1 MDGFYKQ
8 APDPIV
14 WSAMPTSA
22 IRSWIREIRG
32 RSGGEGRAGPA
43 ARAIPVARAKALAAR
58 AALPAIIALV
68 LVVLAALLAALA
80 VTGRIAAPAADIPAR
95 GSFAPPDQPAQYPSD
110 RLYHLQHLRLE
121 LAFDL
126 RRRTVAGTA
135 TNTVVPLLPG
145 LDHLVFHAAG
155 LQVSRV
161 RLGVDKAEELEFATD
176 PEAQTLSVRL
186 PRAYGPQDRLE
197 VAIDYSAQPRA
208 GLYVV
213 APDRAYPERPWQM
226 FSDGEPQLN
235 RYWFPSWDEP
245 DDRATSELLATVER
259 PFEAIGNGRLVE
271 VTDRPDGR
279 RTFHWLMEQ
288 PHSTYLVSVVIGEF
302 SRLRDSW
309 QGVPIDSYVPRAL
322 ADRAPRAFGRTAD
335 AMDFFS
341 RVMGRPYPYAKYSQT
356 AVYGFMWEGMENI
369 SATTE
374 TVDTLRDARAALDGT
389 SDDLVAHE
397 LAHQW
402 FGDLVTCRSWAHA
415 WLNEGM
421 ATYFEALYQQHL
433 ARQAGAAGDDELAWK
448 LDQSRVTYLREDR
461 ERYRRPLVTS
471 RYVSPIRMFDAHSY
485 DKGAWVLH
493 MLHELVGEEGWWRG
507 VRIYLA
513 RHAFG
518 TVTSRD
524 LETALEDAAGVDL
537 GALFDQFVY
546 RAGYPEIKL
555 RWDYQAATGLVR
567 LEVRQTQQLDGATG
581 LFSFPVEVA
590 LLDGR
595 GTPSLRRVSMAA
607 LPLQDLYL
615 PCPVRP
621 RTVVFDPGGGLLKSL
636 DFDKPAAEWLEQ
648 LRAPLPLPAQLD
660 AARALADLGGDEA
673 VAALGETL
681 LHHHFFGARLVAA
694 AALARIATEPA
705 LQALRQGSGDADAR
719 VRAAVLT
726 GFGAFPEHR
735 ELIAPLVRALEGD
748 ASYHARA
755 AAAASLGQFQD
766 RRQEVTPP
774 LLRALG
780 QSSFLEEVP
789 RAAIKALAEVGAPE
803 ALPQALRLARYG
815 SPQPGRADAMLALA
829 IYAGH
834 GGHGGH
840 DGRGGDDAR
849 RRTVLQALEDY
860 LDDPDFAVRLKVP
873 EALAELGDAGAIPA
887 LRRSLRAEI
896 QDEQRRPRED
906 ALRELQQTAA
916 KPPSS
921 QTLDE
926 RLRQLER
933 TNEVLEEQLREL
945 QEERA
950 APRPAV
956 AGQVRSAA
964 PTSGTAPAA
973 ASQAGRPD
981 EAPERIQLAPG
992 RSSAAVEVAFPGGER
1007 SGGRANP
1014 SGAPGRARPSPEPA
1028 VATAVAERRFV
1039 LAAWAGQTLRID
1051 LRVPLEN
1058 PGLMLS
1064 LLCPGDGHTG
1074 LGRHGDLQGSVAL
1087 PESGDYTILIR
1098 KTGSG
1103 PMPPAML
1110 QVELAG
1116 SPNRI
1121 AARPYTGTYFR
1132 QDGSRASIDV
1142 REVLGPPPGAT
1153 GGAAVPAAPR
1163 AAASGSDRAAGQA
1176 APGTTSGAAA
1186 TSGAG
1191 GDAGPRLAFSIAASQ
1206 GALVSPGSPSPGT
1219 AHGIVKLRDGV
1230 GVYERAGCRLTLR
1243 FGRPGTGELQ
1253 VDETGDCGFGDAVTA
1268 RGDYRRTSLCAAPE
1282 DAP

>member
-1 MDGFYKQ
+1 
-8 APDPIV
+8 
-14 WSAMPTSA
+14 MPTSG
-22 IRSWIREIRG
+22 IRSWIRD
-32 RSGGEGRAGPA
+32 RSGSKGRAGPA
-43 ARAIPVARAKALAAR
+43 AWAIPAAPAKARALR
-58 AALPAIIALV
+58 AALPAIVALI
-68 LVVLAALLAALA
+68 LVVLLAAALA
-80 VTGRIAAPAADIPAR
+80 VSGRIAAPAADVPAR

-121 LAFDL
+121 LTFDL

-161 RLGVDKAEELEFATD
+161 RLGAGQAEELEFSTD

-186 PRAYGPQDRLE
+186 PRAYGPQDSLD

-208 GLYVV
+208 GLYVA

-245 DDRATSELLATVER
+245 DDRATSELLATVDR

-271 VTDRPDGR
+271 VTNRPDGR

-302 SRLRDSW
+302 SRLHDSW

-341 RVMGRPYPYAKYSQT
+341 RVTGRPYPYAKYSQA

-402 FGDLVTCRSWAHA
+402 FGDLVTLRSWAHA

-433 ARQAGAAGDDELAWK
+433 ARQGGGAGDDELAWK
-448 LDQSRVTYLREDR
+448 LDQSRVNYLREDR

-471 RYVSPIRMFDAHSY
+471 RYVNPIRMFDAHTY

-507 VRIYLA
+507 VRTYLA

-524 LETALEDAAGVDL
+524 LETAFEDAAGVDL
-537 GALFDQFVY
+537 GPLFDQFVY

-555 RWDYQAATGLVR
+555 RWDFQAATGLVR
-567 LEVRQTQQLDGATG
+567 LEVRQTQPLDGATG

-590 LLDGR
+590 LLDGK
-595 GTPSLRRVSMAA
+595 GTPSLRRVAMAA

-615 PCPVRP
+615 PCPIRP
-621 RTVVFDPGGGLLKSL
+621 RTVVFDPGGALLKSL
-636 DFDKPAAEWLEQ
+636 DFDKPAAEWVEQ
-648 LRAPLPLPAQLD
+648 LRAPLPLPAHLD
-660 AARALADLGGDEA
+660 ALRALAELGGDEA

-681 LHHHFFGARLVAA
+681 LHHRFFGARLVAA
-694 AALARIATEPA
+694 AALSRIATEPA
-705 LQALRQGSGDADAR
+705 LQALRQGAGDADAR

-726 GFGAFPEHR
+726 GFGAFPEQR

-748 ASYHARA
+748 ASYQARA

-789 RAAIKALAEVGAPE
+789 RAAIRALAELGAPE
-803 ALPQALRLARYG
+803 TLPQALRLARYG

-834 GGHGGH
+834 GGH
-840 DGRGGDDAR
+840 DSDTVR
-849 RRTVLQALEDY
+849 RRTVRQALEDY
-860 LDDPDFAVRLKVP
+860 LDDPDFEVRLKVP
-873 EALAELGDAGAIPA
+873 EALAELGDPGAIPA

-906 ALRELQQTAA
+906 ALRELQQQTAA

-921 QTLDE
+921 QALDD

-933 TNEVLEEQLREL
+933 TNEVLEEKLHEL

-950 APRPAV
+950 AGPA
-956 AGQVRSAA
+956 AGSTLASGSAPPASSA
-964 PTSGTAPAA
+964 PASGSAPPAGSALASGSAPAA
-973 ASQAGRPD
+973 AAQTDRPD
-981 EAPERIQLAPG
+981 QAPARIQIPPG
-992 RSSAAVEVAFPGGER
+992 RSSAAVEVAFPGDSR
-1007 SGGRANP
+1007 PGGRANSP
-1014 SGAPGRARPSPEPA
+1014 GAPGQARPSPEPVQPPA
-1028 VATAVAERRFV
+1028 IAERRFV
-1039 LAAWAGQTLRID
+1039 LAARAGQTLRID
-1051 LRVPLEN
+1051 LRAPVGN
-1058 PGLMLS
+1058 SGLLLS

-1074 LGRHGDLQGSVAL
+1074 IGRHGTLQGSVAL

-1098 KTGSG
+1098 QTHAAA
-1103 PMPPAML
+1103 MPPAML

-1142 REVLGPPPGAT
+1142 REMLGPPA
-1153 GGAAVPAAPR
+1153 GGA
-1163 AAASGSDRAAGQA
+1163 
-1176 APGTTSGAAA
+1176 
-1186 TSGAG
+1186 
-1191 GDAGPRLAFSIAASQ
+1191 AFSIAASE
-1206 GALVSPGSPSPGT
+1206 GALVSPGSPGPGT
-1219 AHGIVKLRDGV
+1219 AHGTVTVRDGV
-1230 GVYERAGCRLTLR
+1230 GVYEKAGCRLTFR
-1243 FGRPGTGELQ
+1243 FGRPGTGEIH
-1253 VDETGDCGFGDAVTA
+1253 VDQTGDCGFGDAVA
-1268 RGDYRRTSLCAAPE
+1268 AHGDYRRTSLCAAPA

>member
-1 MDGFYKQ
+1 
-8 APDPIV
+8 
-14 WSAMPTSA
+14 MPTSG
-22 IRSWIREIRG
+22 IGSWIRD
-32 RSGGEGRAGPA
+32 RSVP
-43 ARAIPVARAKALAAR
+43 ALA
-58 AALPAIIALV
+58 AIIALG
-68 LVVLAALLAALA
+68 LVVLLAALA
-80 VTGRIAAPAADIPAR
+80 VTVRIAAPAADVPTR

-110 RLYHLQHLRLE
+110 RFYHLQHLRLE
-121 LAFDL
+121 LTFDL

-145 LDHLVFHAAG
+145 LDHLFFHAAG

-161 RLGVDKAEELEFATD
+161 RLGAEKTADKAEELEFSTD

-279 RTFHWLMEQ
+279 RTFHWRMEQ

-302 SRLRDSW
+302 SRLHASW
-309 QGVPIDSYVPRAL
+309 QEVPIDSYVPRAL

-341 RVMGRPYPYAKYSQT
+341 RVTGRPYPYAKYSQT

-421 ATYFEALYQQHL
+421 ATYFEALYRQHL
-433 ARQAGAAGDDELAWK
+433 ARQGGAAGDDELAWK
-448 LDQSRVTYLREDR
+448 LDQSRVNYLREDR

-471 RYVSPIRMFDAHSY
+471 RYVSPIRMFDAHTY

-493 MLHELVGEEGWWRG
+493 MLHQLVGEEGWWRG
-507 VRIYLA
+507 VRTYLA

-524 LETALEDAAGVDL
+524 LEAAFEDAAGVDL
-537 GALFDQFVY
+537 GGLFDQFVY

-567 LEVRQTQQLDGATG
+567 LEVRQAQPLDGATG

-590 LLDGR
+590 LLDAR
-595 GTPSLRRVSMAA
+595 GTPSLRRVAMAA
-607 LPLQDLYL
+607 LPQQDLYL

-621 RTVVFDPGGGLLKSL
+621 GTVVFDPGGGLLKSL
-636 DFDKPAAEWLEQ
+636 DFDKPAAEWVEQ

-660 AARALADLGGDEA
+660 ALRALAELGGDEA

-681 LHHHFFGARLVAA
+681 LHHRFFGARLVAA

-705 LQALRQGSGDADAR
+705 LQALRQGAGDADAR

-726 GFGAFPEHR
+726 GCGAFPEHR

-748 ASYHARA
+748 ASYRARA

-789 RAAIKALAEVGAPE
+789 RAAIKALAELGAPE

-834 GGHGGH
+834 GGHGG
-840 DGRGGDDAR
+840 DDAR
-849 RRTVLQALEDY
+849 RRTVRRALEDY
-860 LDDPDFAVRLKVP
+860 LDDPDFEVRLKVP
-873 EALAELGDAGAIPA
+873 EALAELGDPGAIPA

-906 ALRELQQTAA
+906 ALRELQQQTAA
-916 KPPSS
+916 KQPSS
-921 QTLDE
+921 QALDE

-945 QEERA
+945 REERA
-950 APRPAV
+950 AGPAAGSTV
-956 AGQVRSAA
+956 AS
-964 PTSGTAPAA
+964 SSAPAA
-973 ASQAGRPD
+973 ASALASGSAPPAASRTDRPD
-981 EAPERIQLAPG
+981 QAAVRIQIPPG
-992 RSSAAVEVAFPGGER
+992 RSSAVVEVAFPGGAR

-1014 SGAPGRARPSPEPA
+1014 PGAPGQARPSPEPA
-1028 VATAVAERRFV
+1028 VAPAVAERRFV
-1039 LAAWAGQTLRID
+1039 LAARAGQTLRLD
-1051 LRVPLEN
+1051 LRAPVEN

-1074 LGRHGDLQGSVAL
+1074 IGRHGNLQGSVAL
-1087 PESGDYTILIR
+1087 PESGDYTISIR
-1098 KTGSG
+1098 KTGPT
-1103 PMPPAML
+1103 PMPTAML
-1110 QVELAG
+1110 QIELAG

-1132 QDGSRASIDV
+1132 QDGARASIDV
-1142 REVLGPPPGAT
+1142 REVLGGTAPGGTSGTAAPALPGAT
-1153 GGAAVPAAPR
+1153 GGAASAV
-1163 AAASGSDRAAGQA
+1163 
-1176 APGTTSGAAA
+1176 
-1186 TSGAG
+1186 GAG
-1191 GDAGPRLAFSIAASQ
+1191 GDAESRVAFSIAASP
-1206 GALVSPGSPSPGT
+1206 GALVSPGSLGPGT
-1219 AHGIVKLRDGV
+1219 AHGTVTLRDGG
-1230 GVYERAGCRLTLR
+1230 GVYEKSGCRLTFR
-1243 FGRPGTGELQ
+1243 FGRPGTGELH
-1253 VDETGDCGFGDAVTA
+1253 VDETGDCGFGDAVAA
-1268 RGDYRRTSLCAAPE
+1268 RGDYRRTSLCAAPA

>member
-1 MDGFYKQ
+1 
-8 APDPIV
+8 
-14 WSAMPTSA
+14 MPTSG
-22 IRSWIREIRG
+22 IRSWIRG
-32 RSGGEGRAGPA
+32 RRTGG
-43 ARAIPVARAKALAAR
+43 ALG
-58 AALPAIIALV
+58 
-68 LVVLAALLAALA
+68 LVVLAALA
-80 VTGRIAAPAADIPAR
+80 VTGRIATPAGDIPTR
-95 GSFAPPDQPAQYPSD
+95 GSFAPADQPAQYPSD
-110 RLYHLQHLRLE
+110 RLYHLRHLRLE

-126 RRRTVAGTA
+126 RRRAVAGTA

-161 RLGVDKAEELEFATD
+161 RLAARPEPEEAEKEQVPPAPAGPPAAVQELQFSTD
-176 PEAQTLSVRL
+176 PAAQTLSVRL
-186 PRAYGPQDRLE
+186 PRAYGPRDRLE

-213 APDRAYPERPWQM
+213 APDRAYPERPWQL

-279 RTFHWLMEQ
+279 RTFHWRMEQ

-302 SRLRDSW
+302 SHLRDSW
-309 QGVPIDSYVPRAL
+309 HGVPIDSCVPRAL

-335 AMDFFS
+335 VMDFFS
-341 RVMGRPYPYAKYSQT
+341 RVTGRPYPWAKYSQT
-356 AVYGFMWEGMENI
+356 TVYGFMWEGMENI

-402 FGDLVTCRSWAHA
+402 FGDLVTCRTWAHA

-433 ARQAGAAGDDELAWK
+433 ARQRGAAGDDELAWK
-448 LDQSRVTYLREDR
+448 LDQSRANYLREDR

-471 RYVSPIRMFDAHSY
+471 RYVSPIRMFDAHTY

-493 MLHELVGEEGWWRG
+493 MLHEMAGEEGWWRG
-507 VRIYLA
+507 VRTYLG
-513 RHAFG
+513 RHALG

-524 LETALEDAAGVDL
+524 LESAFEDAAGVDL
-537 GALFDQFVY
+537 GPLFDQFVY

-555 RWDYQAATGLVR
+555 RWDYQAAAGLVR

-595 GTPSLRRVSMAA
+595 GAPSPRRVSMAA

-636 DFDKPAAEWLEQ
+636 DFDKPAAEWAEQ
-648 LRAPLPLPAQLD
+648 LRAPLPLPAHLD
-660 AARALADLGGDEA
+660 ALRALAELGGDEA
-673 VAALGETL
+673 VAALGDAL
-681 LHHHFFGARLVAA
+681 LHHRFFGARMVAA
-694 AALARIATEPA
+694 AALARIAGEPA
-705 LQALRQGSGDADAR
+705 LRALRQGAGDADAR

-735 ELIAPLVRALEGD
+735 ELIPPLVRALESD
-748 ASYHARA
+748 ASYRARA
-755 AAAASLGQFQD
+755 AAAGSLGQFQD
-766 RRQEVTPP
+766 RRPEVTPP

-780 QSSFLEEVP
+780 QGSFLEEVP
-789 RAAIKALAEVGAPE
+789 RAAIKALAELGAPE
-803 ALPQALRLARYG
+803 TLPQALRLARYG

-829 IYAGH
+829 IYAGRGGT
-834 GGHGGH
+834 GGH
-840 DGRGGDDAR
+840 GGDDAR
-849 RRTVLQALEDY
+849 RRTVRRALESY
-860 LDDPDFAVRLKVP
+860 LDDPDFEVRLKVP
-873 EALAELGDAGAIPA
+873 EALAELGDPGAIPA

-906 ALRELQQTAA
+906 ALRELQQTTA
-916 KPPSS
+916 KPASS

-950 APRPAV
+950 APRPA
-956 AGQVRSAA
+956 APAEPAA
-964 PTSGTAPAA
+964 P
-973 ASQAGRPD
+973 
-981 EAPERIQLAPG
+981 
-992 RSSAAVEVAFPGGER
+992 
-1007 SGGRANP
+1007 
-1014 SGAPGRARPSPEPA
+1014 
-1028 VATAVAERRFV
+1028 
-1039 LAAWAGQTLRID
+1039 
-1051 LRVPLEN
+1051 
-1058 PGLMLS
+1058 
-1064 LLCPGDGHTG
+1064 
-1074 LGRHGDLQGSVAL
+1074 
-1087 PESGDYTILIR
+1087 
-1098 KTGSG
+1098 
-1103 PMPPAML
+1103 
-1110 QVELAG
+1110 
-1116 SPNRI
+1116 
-1121 AARPYTGTYFR
+1121 
-1132 QDGSRASIDV
+1132 
-1142 REVLGPPPGAT
+1142 PPPG
-1153 GGAAVPAAPR
+1153 P
-1163 AAASGSDRAAGQA
+1163 
-1176 APGTTSGAAA
+1176 
-1186 TSGAG
+1186 
-1191 GDAGPRLAFSIAASQ
+1191 
-1206 GALVSPGSPSPGT
+1206 
-1219 AHGIVKLRDGV
+1219 
-1230 GVYERAGCRLTLR
+1230 
-1243 FGRPGTGELQ
+1243 
-1253 VDETGDCGFGDAVTA
+1253 
-1268 RGDYRRTSLCAAPE
+1268 
-1282 DAP
+1282 

>member
-1 MDGFYKQ
+1 
-8 APDPIV
+8 
-14 WSAMPTSA
+14 MPTNGIRCWIGDRGSA
-22 IRSWIREIRG
+22 
-32 RSGGEGRAGPA
+32 SGGAT
-43 ARAIPVARAKALAAR
+43 
-58 AALPAIIALV
+58 ALPALPEINALI
-68 LVVLAALLAALA
+68 LVVLLSAALA
-80 VTGRIAAPAADIPAR
+80 ISGCSAAPAADIPTR
-95 GSFAPPDQPAQYPSD
+95 GSFAPPDQPAQYPTD

-155 LQVSRV
+155 LRVSRV
-161 RLGVDKAEELEFATD
+161 RLAADKTADKTAGKAAELEFSIDA
-176 PEAQTLSVRL
+176 EAQTLLVRL
-186 PRAYGPQDRLE
+186 PRAYGPRDSLE

-208 GLYVV
+208 GLYVS

-259 PFEAIGNGRLVE
+259 PFEAIGNGRLEE

-279 RTFHWLMEQ
+279 RTFHWRMEQ

-302 SRLRDSW
+302 SRLHDSW

-322 ADRAPRAFGRTAD
+322 ADRAPRAFGHTAD
-335 AMDFFS
+335 AMDFLS
-341 RVMGRPYPYAKYSQT
+341 RATGRPYPYAKYSQA

-389 SDDLVAHE
+389 SDDLVVHE

-433 ARQAGAAGDDELAWK
+433 ARQGGGAGDDELAWK
-448 LDQSRVTYLREDR
+448 LDQSRVNYLREDR

-471 RYVSPIRMFDAHSY
+471 RYVSPIRMFDAHTY

-493 MLHELVGEEGWWRG
+493 MLHELAGEEGWWRG
-507 VRIYLA
+507 VRTYLA
-513 RHAFG
+513 RHALG

-524 LETALEDAAGVDL
+524 LETAFEDAAGVDL

-555 RWDYQAATGLVR
+555 RWEFQAATGLVR
-567 LEVRQTQQLDGATG
+567 LEVRQTQPLDGATG

-595 GTPSLRRVSMAA
+595 GTPSLRRVTMEA

-621 RTVVFDPGGGLLKSL
+621 RTVVFDPGGALLKSL
-636 DFDKPAAEWLEQ
+636 DFDKPAAEWIDQ

-660 AARALADLGGDEA
+660 ALRALAELGGDEA

-681 LHHHFFGARLVAA
+681 LHHRFFGARLVAA
-694 AALARIATEPA
+694 AALARIGTDPA
-705 LQALRQGSGDADAR
+705 LAALRQGAGDADAR

-726 GFGAFPEHR
+726 GFGAFPEQR

-748 ASYHARA
+748 ASYQARA

-789 RAAIKALAEVGAPE
+789 RAAIRALAELGAPE
-803 ALPQALRLARYG
+803 TLPQALRLARYG

-829 IYAGH
+829 IYGGHAGH
-834 GGHGGH
+834 
-840 DGRGGDDAR
+840 DGDDAR
-849 RRTVLQALEDY
+849 RRTVRRALEDY
-860 LDDPDFAVRLKVP
+860 LDDPDFEVRLKVP
-873 EALAELGDAGAIPA
+873 EALAELGDPAAVPA
-887 LRRSLRAEI
+887 LRRSLRSEV

-906 ALRELQQTAA
+906 ALRELQQQTAA
-916 KPPSS
+916 AHPPSS
-921 QTLDE
+921 QALDE

-945 QEERA
+945 QEERT
-950 APRPAV
+950 
-956 AGQVRSAA
+956 AG
-964 PTSGTAPAA
+964 PAA
-973 ASQAGRPD
+973 ASAPALGSTKAAGSALAAGSERAASSAPASGSALAAASQTDRPD
-981 EAPERIQLAPG
+981 EAPVRIQIPPG
-992 RSSAAVEVAFPGGER
+992 RASATVEVVFPGDSR
-1007 SGGRANP
+1007 SGGRATSP
-1014 SGAPGRARPSPEPA
+1014 GAPGQARPAAEPA
-1028 VATAVAERRFV
+1028 PAVAERRYV
-1039 LAAWAGQTLRID
+1039 LAARAGQTMRID
-1051 LRVPLEN
+1051 LRAPVEH
-1058 PGLMLS
+1058 PGLALS

-1074 LGRHGDLQGSVAL
+1074 IGRQGALQGSVAL

-1098 KTGSG
+1098 QPGAA
-1103 PMPPAML
+1103 PLPAATL

-1116 SPNRI
+1116 SPDRI

-1142 REVLGPPPGAT
+1142 RELLGPPTGAA
-1153 GGAAVPAAPR
+1153 GGAAVPPSPGAAGDT
-1163 AAASGSDRAAGQA
+1163 AAAA
-1176 APGTTSGAAA
+1176 
-1186 TSGAG
+1186 
-1191 GDAGPRLAFSIAASQ
+1191 AGPRVAFSLAAIQ
-1206 GALVSPGSPSPGT
+1206 GGPVSPGSPSMGT
-1219 AHGIVKLRDGV
+1219 AHGIVTLRDGV
-1230 GVYERAGCRLTLR
+1230 GIYEKAGCRLTLR
-1243 FGRPGTGELQ
+1243 FGRPGTGELHLDQ
-1253 VDETGDCGFGDAVTA
+1253 AGDCGLGDAAPVV
-1268 RGDYRRTSLCAAPE
+1268 GDYRRTSLCAAPQ

>member
-1 MDGFYKQ
+1 
-8 APDPIV
+8 
-14 WSAMPTSA
+14 MPTSG
-22 IRSWIREIRG
+22 IRSWIRG
-32 RSGGEGRAGPA
+32 RSGGVGRAGTAAWAVPA
-43 ARAIPVARAKALAAR
+43 ARAKARALGVALR
-58 AALPAIIALV
+58 ALPGLPAISALILLGL
-68 LVVLAALLAALA
+68 LVAALA
-80 VTGRIAAPAADIPAR
+80 ISGRIAAPAADIPAR
-95 GSFAPPDQPAQYPSD
+95 GSFAPPDQPPQYPSD

-126 RRRTVAGTA
+126 RRRSVAGTA

-155 LQVSRV
+155 LRVSRV
-161 RLGVDKAEELEFATD
+161 RLGADKTADQAEELEFSTD
-176 PEAQTLSVRL
+176 PEAQTLRVRL
-186 PRAYGPQDRLE
+186 PRAYGPRDSLE

-208 GLYVV
+208 GLYVA

-271 VTDRPDGR
+271 VIDRPDGR
-279 RTFHWLMEQ
+279 RTFHWRMEQ

-302 SRLRDSW
+302 SRLHDSW

-322 ADRAPRAFGRTAD
+322 ADRAPRAYGRTAD
-335 AMDFFS
+335 AMDFLS
-341 RVMGRPYPYAKYSQT
+341 RATGRPYPYAKYSQA

-389 SDDLVAHE
+389 SDDLVVHE

-433 ARQAGAAGDDELAWK
+433 ARQGGAAGDDELAWK
-448 LDQSRVTYLREDR
+448 LDESRVNYLREDR

-471 RYVSPIRMFDAHSY
+471 RYVSAIRMFDAHTY

-507 VRIYLA
+507 VRTYLA

-524 LETALEDAAGVDL
+524 LESAFEDAAGVDL

-555 RWDYQAATGLVR
+555 RWDFQAATGLVR
-567 LEVRQTQQLDGATG
+567 LEVRQTQPLDGATG

-595 GTPSLRRVSMAA
+595 GTPSLRRVAMAA

-621 RTVVFDPGGGLLKSL
+621 RTVVFDPGGALLKSL
-636 DFDKPAAEWLEQ
+636 DFDKPAAEWVEQ

-660 AARALADLGGDEA
+660 ALRALAEVGGDEA
-673 VAALGETL
+673 VPALGETL
-681 LHHHFFGARLVAA
+681 LHHRFFGARLVAA
-694 AALARIATEPA
+694 AALARIDTAPA
-705 LQALRQGSGDADAR
+705 LEALRHGAGDADAR

-726 GFGAFPEHR
+726 GFGAFPEQR

-748 ASYHARA
+748 ASYQARA
-755 AAAASLGQFQD
+755 AAAAALGQFQD

-780 QSSFLEEVP
+780 QSSFLEAVP
-789 RAAIKALAEVGAPE
+789 RAAIKALAELGAPE

-834 GGHGGH
+834 GGHGG
-840 DGRGGDDAR
+840 DDAR
-849 RRTVLQALEDY
+849 RGTVRRVLEDY
-860 LDDPDFAVRLKVP
+860 LGDPDFEVRLKVP
-873 EALAELGDAGAIPA
+873 DALAELGDPAAIPA
-887 LRRSLRAEI
+887 LQRSLRAEV

-906 ALRELQQTAA
+906 AVRELQRQTAA
-916 KPPSS
+916 NPPSS
-921 QTLDE
+921 QAQDE
-926 RLRQLER
+926 RLRQLQR
-933 TNEVLEEQLREL
+933 TNDVLEEQLREL

-950 APRPAV
+950 ARPA
-956 AGQVRSAA
+956 AGSTPAAEAPSPAASALASGSAQAAGSASPTASALASGSAQAAGSAA
-964 PTSGTAPAA
+964 ATGSGLAA
-973 ASQAGRPD
+973 ASPTNGPDQAPGPVH
-981 EAPERIQLAPG
+981 IQIPPG
-992 RSSAAVEVAFPGGER
+992 RSSATVEVAFPGDSR
-1007 SGGRANP
+1007 SGGQASPARSAAPCRRRHRRRPPP
-1014 SGAPGRARPSPEPA
+1014 SAGSCWRHGPGR
-1028 VATAVAERRFV
+1028 
-1039 LAAWAGQTLRID
+1039 
-1051 LRVPLEN
+1051 
-1058 PGLMLS
+1058 
-1064 LLCPGDGHTG
+1064 H
-1074 LGRHGDLQGSVAL
+1074 
-1087 PESGDYTILIR
+1087 
-1098 KTGSG
+1098 
-1103 PMPPAML
+1103 
-1110 QVELAG
+1110 
-1116 SPNRI
+1116 
-1121 AARPYTGTYFR
+1121 
-1132 QDGSRASIDV
+1132 
-1142 REVLGPPPGAT
+1142 
-1153 GGAAVPAAPR
+1153 
-1163 AAASGSDRAAGQA
+1163 
-1176 APGTTSGAAA
+1176 
-1186 TSGAG
+1186 
-1191 GDAGPRLAFSIAASQ
+1191 
-1206 GALVSPGSPSPGT
+1206 
-1219 AHGIVKLRDGV
+1219 
-1230 GVYERAGCRLTLR
+1230 
-1243 FGRPGTGELQ
+1243 
-1253 VDETGDCGFGDAVTA
+1253 
-1268 RGDYRRTSLCAAPE
+1268 
-1282 DAP
+1282 

>member
-1 MDGFYKQ
+1 MQ
-8 APDPIV
+8 
-14 WSAMPTSA
+14 TSG
-22 IRSWIREIRG
+22 IRSWLRI
-32 RSGGEGRAGPA
+32 PA
-43 ARAIPVARAKALAAR
+43 PP
-58 AALPAIIALV
+58 ALPAIGALI
-68 LVVLAALLAALA
+68 LVVLLVAALA
-80 VTGRIAAPAADIPAR
+80 ISGRIAAPAADIPTR

-126 RRRTVAGTA
+126 RRRRVAGTA

-161 RLGVDKAEELEFATD
+161 RLAADKTADKAEELEFSTD
-176 PEAQTLSVRL
+176 PEAQTLHVRL

-208 GLYVV
+208 GLYVA

-302 SRLRDSW
+302 SRLHDNW

-335 AMDFFS
+335 AMDFLS
-341 RVMGRPYPYAKYSQT
+341 RATGRPYPYAKYSQA

-374 TVDTLRDARAALDGT
+374 TIDTLRDARAALDGT
-389 SDDLVAHE
+389 SDDLVVHE

-433 ARQAGAAGDDELAWK
+433 ARQGGAAGDDELAWK
-448 LDQSRVTYLREDR
+448 LDQSRVNYLREDR

-471 RYVSPIRMFDAHSY
+471 RYVSPIRMFDAHTY

-507 VRIYLA
+507 VRTYLA

-524 LETALEDAAGVDL
+524 LEIAFEDAAGVDL
-537 GALFDQFVY
+537 GSLFDQFVY

-555 RWDYQAATGLVR
+555 RWEFQAATGLVR
-567 LEVRQTQQLDGATG
+567 LEVRQTQALDGATG

-595 GTPSLRRVSMAA
+595 GTPALRRVAMAA

-621 RTVVFDPGGGLLKSL
+621 RTVVFDPGGALLKSL
-636 DFDKPAAEWLEQ
+636 EFDKPAAEWVEQ

-660 AARALADLGGDEA
+660 ALRALAELGGDEA

-681 LHHHFFGARLVAA
+681 LHHRFFGARLVAA

-705 LQALRQGSGDADAR
+705 LQALRQGAGDTDAR

-726 GFGAFPEHR
+726 GFGAFPEQR

-748 ASYHARA
+748 ASYQARA

-780 QSSFLEEVP
+780 QSSFLEAVP
-789 RAAIKALAEVGAPE
+789 RAAIKALAELGAPE

-834 GGHGGH
+834 GSHGGQGGH
-840 DGRGGDDAR
+840 DGHGGDDAR
-849 RRTVLQALEDY
+849 RSTVLRALEDY
-860 LDDPDFAVRLKVP
+860 LSDPDFEVRLKVP
-873 EALAELGDAGAIPA
+873 EALAELGDPGAIPA
-887 LRRSLRAEI
+887 LRRSPRAEV

-906 ALRELQQTAA
+906 ALRELQQQTAA
-916 KPPSS
+916 NPPSS
-921 QTLDE
+921 QASDE

-945 QEERA
+945 QEKRA
-950 APRPAV
+950 AGPAAGSTLASDSRPP
-956 AGQVRSAA
+956 AGSALPSGSALESGWAPPARSALA
-964 PTSGTAPAA
+964 SGSALASSSAPAA
-973 ASQAGRPD
+973 AAPADLPDQAPV
-981 EAPERIQLAPG
+981 RIQIPPG
-992 RSSAAVEVAFPGGER
+992 RSSAAVEVAFPGDSR
-1007 SGGRANP
+1007 SGGRASSP
-1014 SGAPGRARPSPEPA
+1014 GAPGQARRPLPA
-1028 VATAVAERRFV
+1028 AAPAPAIAERRFV
-1039 LAAWAGQTLRID
+1039 LAARAGQTMKID
-1051 LRVPLEN
+1051 LRAPVEN
-1058 PGLMLS
+1058 PGLGLS

-1074 LGRHGDLQGSVAL
+1074 IGRHGALQGSAAL

-1098 KTGSG
+1098 RTGAT

-1132 QDGSRASIDV
+1132 QDGARSSIDV
-1142 REVLGPPPGAT
+1142 REMLGGLAPGGT
-1153 GGAAVPAAPR
+1153 GGTAAPAAPG
-1163 AAASGSDRAAGQA
+1163 ASGGA
-1176 APGTTSGAAA
+1176 GAAA
-1186 TSGAG
+1186 GAG
-1191 GDAGPRLAFSIAASQ
+1191 GDAGPRVAFLIADSEA
-1206 GALVSPGSPSPGT
+1206 ALVSPGSRSPGA
-1219 AHGIVKLRDGV
+1219 AHGTVTLRDGV
-1230 GVYERAGCRLTLR
+1230 GVYEKAGCRLTLR
-1243 FGRPGTGELQ
+1243 FGRPGTGELH
-1253 VDETGDCGFGDAVTA
+1253 VDQTGDCGFLDAGAA

>member
-1 MDGFYKQ
+1 MRD
-8 APDPIV
+8 
-14 WSAMPTSA
+14 WS
-22 IRSWIREIRG
+22 G
-32 RSGGEGRAGPA
+32 GGEGRAGPA
-43 ARAIPVARAKALAAR
+43 AW
-58 AALPAIIALV
+58 ALPAIGALI
-68 LVVLAALLAALA
+68 LVVLLGAALA
-80 VTGRIAAPAADIPAR
+80 ISSRIAAPAADIPMR

-155 LQVSRV
+155 LRVSRV
-161 RLGVDKAEELEFATD
+161 RLGAGQAEELQFSTD

-186 PRAYGPQDRLE
+186 PRAYGPQDSLE

-208 GLYVV
+208 GLYVA

-279 RTFHWLMEQ
+279 RTFHWRMEQ

-302 SRLRDSW
+302 SRLHDSW

-335 AMDFFS
+335 AMDFLS
-341 RVMGRPYPYAKYSQT
+341 RATGLPYPYAKYSQ
-356 AVYGFMWEGMENI
+356 AVVYGFMWEGMENI

-389 SDDLVAHE
+389 SDDLVVHE

-433 ARQAGAAGDDELAWK
+433 ARQGGAAGDDELAWK
-448 LDQSRVTYLREDR
+448 LDQSRVNYLREDR

-471 RYVSPIRMFDAHSY
+471 RYVSPIRMFDAHTY

-507 VRIYLA
+507 VRTYLA
-513 RHAFG
+513 RHALG

-524 LETALEDAAGVDL
+524 LETAFEDAAGVDL
-537 GALFDQFVY
+537 GPLFDQFVY

-555 RWDYQAATGLVR
+555 RWDFQPATGLVR
-567 LEVRQTQQLDGATG
+567 LEVRQTQPLDGATG

-595 GTPSLRRVSMAA
+595 GTPSLRRVAMAA

-615 PCPVRP
+615 PCPARP
-621 RTVVFDPGGGLLKSL
+621 RTVVFDPGGALLKSL
-636 DFDKPAAEWLEQ
+636 DFDKPAAEWVEQ

-660 AARALADLGGDEA
+660 ALRALAELGGDEA

-681 LHHHFFGARLVAA
+681 LYHRFFGARLVAA
-694 AALARIATEPA
+694 AALARIDTEPA
-705 LQALRQGSGDADAR
+705 LQALRQGAGDADAR

-726 GFGAFPEHR
+726 GFGAFPEQR

-748 ASYHARA
+748 ASYQARA

-780 QSSFLEEVP
+780 QSSFLEAVP
-789 RAAIKALAEVGAPE
+789 RAAIKALAELGAPE

-829 IYAGH
+829 LYAGH
-834 GGHGGH
+834 GGHGDHGGH
-840 DGRGGDDAR
+840 GADDAR
-849 RRTVLQALEDY
+849 RSTVRRALEDY
-860 LDDPDFAVRLKVP
+860 LSDPDFEVRLKVP
-873 EALAELGDAGAIPA
+873 EALAELGDPAAIPA

-906 ALRELQQTAA
+906 ALRELQQQTAA
-916 KPPSS
+916 NPPSS
-921 QTLDE
+921 QALDE
-926 RLRQLER
+926 RLHQLQR

-950 APRPAV
+950 AGPAAGSTPAAGPRPP
-956 AGQVRSAA
+956 AGSAFLSGSAEASGLA
-964 PTSGTAPAA
+964 PASGSAQTSGSAQPSGSAPASSSGPAA
-973 ASQAGRPD
+973 ASSTDGPDQAP
-981 EAPERIQLAPG
+981 APVHLQIPPG
-992 RSSAAVEVAFPGGER
+992 RSSAAVEVAFPGDSR
-1007 SGGRANP
+1007 SGGQASSP
-1014 SGAPGRARPSPEPA
+1014 GAPGQVRRPLPA
-1028 VATAVAERRFV
+1028 AAIAERRFV
-1039 LAAWAGQTLRID
+1039 LAARSGQTMRID
-1051 LRVPLEN
+1051 LRAPAEN
-1058 PGLMLS
+1058 PGLVLS

-1074 LGRHGDLQGSVAL
+1074 IGRHGALQGSVAL
-1087 PESGDYTILIR
+1087 PESGDYTILVR
-1098 KTGSG
+1098 KTGSA
-1103 PMPPAML
+1103 PTPPATL

-1142 REVLGPPPGAT
+1142 REVLGGTPPAGTSGTAAP
-1153 GGAAVPAAPR
+1153 AVP
-1163 AAASGSDRAAGQA
+1163 
-1176 APGTTSGAAA
+1176 
-1186 TSGAG
+1186 GAG
-1191 GDAGPRLAFSIAASQ
+1191 GEAKPRLAFSIAAAE
-1206 GALVSPGSPSPGT
+1206 GAPVSPGSLGQGT
-1219 AHGIVKLRDGV
+1219 AHGTVTLRDGL
-1230 GVYERAGCRLTLR
+1230 GVYEQAGCRLTFH
-1243 FGRPGTGELQ
+1243 FGRPGTGEIHLDQ
-1253 VDETGDCGFGDAVTA
+1253 AGDCGFGNAAAA

>member
-1 MDGFYKQ
+1 M
-8 APDPIV
+8 
-14 WSAMPTSA
+14 
-22 IRSWIREIRG
+22 
-32 RSGGEGRAGPA
+32 
-43 ARAIPVARAKALAAR
+43 
-58 AALPAIIALV
+58 
-68 LVVLAALLAALA
+68 
-80 VTGRIAAPAADIPAR
+80 
-95 GSFAPPDQPAQYPSD
+95 
-110 RLYHLQHLRLE
+110 
-121 LAFDL
+121 
-126 RRRTVAGTA
+126 
-135 TNTVVPLLPG
+135 
-145 LDHLVFHAAG
+145 
-155 LQVSRV
+155 
-161 RLGVDKAEELEFATD
+161 RLGADKAEELPFSTD
-176 PEAQTLSVRL
+176 PATQTLSVRL

-197 VAIDYSAQPRA
+197 VAIDYSARPHA
-208 GLYVV
+208 GLYVI
-213 APDRAYPERPWQM
+213 APDRAYPDLPWQM

-302 SRLRDSW
+302 SRLHDSW
-309 QGVPIDSYVPRAL
+309 QGVPIDSYVPRDL

-341 RVMGRPYPYAKYSQT
+341 RVTGRAYPYAKYSQA

-374 TVDTLRDARAALDGT
+374 TVDTLRDSRAALDGT

-402 FGDLVTCRSWAHA
+402 FGDLVTCRTWAHA

-433 ARQAGAAGDDELAWK
+433 ARLSGGTGDDELAWK
-448 LDQSRVTYLREDR
+448 LDQSRVNYLREDR

-471 RYVSPIRMFDAHSY
+471 RYVSPIRMFDAHTY

-507 VRIYLA
+507 VRTYLA

-524 LETALEDAAGVDL
+524 LETAFEDAAGVDV
-537 GALFDQFVY
+537 GPLFDQFVY

-555 RWDYQAATGLVR
+555 RWDYQAAAGLVH
-567 LEVRQTQQLDGATG
+567 LEVRQTQPLDGATG

-595 GTPSLRRVSMAA
+595 GTPPPRRVSMAA

-621 RTVVFDPGGGLLKSL
+621 RTVVFDPGGGLLKIL
-636 DFDKPAAEWLEQ
+636 DFDKPATEWVEQ
-648 LRAPLPLPAQLD
+648 LQAPLPLPAQLD
-660 AARALADLGGDEA
+660 AVRALAELGGDEA

-681 LHHHFFGARLVAA
+681 LHHRFFGARLVAA

-705 LQALRQGSGDADAR
+705 LQALRQGAGDADAR

-726 GFGAFPEHR
+726 GFGAFPENG

-748 ASYHARA
+748 ASYRARA
-755 AAAASLGQFQD
+755 ASAASLGQFQD

-780 QSSFLEEVP
+780 QRSFLEEVP
-789 RAAIKALAEVGAPE
+789 RAAIKALAELGAPE
-803 ALPQALRLARYG
+803 ALAQALRLARYG

-834 GGHGGH
+834 GGHGDHGDH
-840 DGRGGDDAR
+840 GEDDAR
-849 RRTVLQALEDY
+849 RRTVLRALEDY
-860 LDDPDFAVRLKVP
+860 LDDPDFEVRLKVP
-873 EALAELGDAGAIPA
+873 EALAELGDAAAIPA
-887 LRRSLRAEI
+887 LQRSLRAEI

-906 ALRELQQTAA
+906 ALRELQQQQAAA
-916 KPPSS
+916 KPSS
-921 QTLDE
+921 NQPLEE

-950 APRPAV
+950 APRPSSPAE
-956 AGQVRSAA
+956 AA
-964 PTSGTAPAA
+964 PPASGPAPAGA
-973 ASQAGRPD
+973 PPD
-981 EAPERIQLAPG
+981 DPPDDPPERIQLAPG
-992 RSSAAVEVAFPGGER
+992 RSSAAVEVGFPR
-1007 SGGRANP
+1007 
-1014 SGAPGRARPSPEPA
+1014 GAA
-1028 VATAVAERRFV
+1028 AERRFV
-1039 LAAWAGQTLRID
+1039 LAARAGQTLSIE
-1051 LRVPLEN
+1051 LRVPGGN
-1058 PGLMLS
+1058 PGLTVS
-1064 LLCPGDGHTG
+1064 VLCPGDGHTG
-1074 LGRHGDLQGSVAL
+1074 IGRRGTLQGSVTL
-1087 PESGDYTILIR
+1087 PESGDLVILIR
-1098 KTGSG
+1098 KTGAA
-1103 PMPPAML
+1103 PVPPATL

-1132 QDGSRASIDV
+1132 QDGSHASIDV
-1142 REVLGPPPGAT
+1142 REMPGTPAGT
-1153 GGAAVPAAPR
+1153 AGGAAAAV
-1163 AAASGSDRAAGQA
+1163 
-1176 APGTTSGAAA
+1176 
-1186 TSGAG
+1186 GAG
-1191 GDAGPRLAFSIAASQ
+1191 GDAGLRLAFSIAAAP
-1206 GALVSPGSPSPGT
+1206 GGLASPGSPAPRT
-1219 AHGIVKLRDGV
+1219 AHGIVTLRDGA
-1230 GVYERAGCRLTLR
+1230 GVYEQAGCRLTLG
-1243 FGRPGTGELQ
+1243 FGRAGTGQLH
-1253 VDETGDCGFGDAVTA
+1253 VDETGDCGFGNAVSA
-1268 RGDYRRTSLCAAPE
+1268 RGDYRRTSLCAAPD

>member
-1 MDGFYKQ
+1 
-8 APDPIV
+8 
-14 WSAMPTSA
+14 MPTSG
-22 IRSWIREIRG
+22 IRSWIRD
-32 RSGGEGRAGPA
+32 RSGGKGRAGPA
-43 ARAIPVARAKALAAR
+43 AWAIPAAPAKARALR
-58 AALPAIIALV
+58 AALPALPALPALLAIIALI
-68 LVVLAALLAALA
+68 LVVLLKAALA
-80 VTGRIAAPAADIPAR
+80 VSGRLAAPAADVPTR

-121 LAFDL
+121 LTFDL

-161 RLGVDKAEELEFATD
+161 RLAADKTADQAEELEFSTD
-176 PEAQTLSVRL
+176 LEAQTLRVRL

-208 GLYVV
+208 GLYVA

-271 VTDRPDGR
+271 VTNRPDGR

-302 SRLRDSW
+302 SRLHDSW

-341 RVMGRPYPYAKYSQT
+341 RVTGRPYPYAKYSQT

-402 FGDLVTCRSWAHA
+402 FGDLVTLRSWAHA

-433 ARQAGAAGDDELAWK
+433 ARQGGATGDDELAWK
-448 LDQSRVTYLREDR
+448 LDQSRVNYLREDR

-471 RYVSPIRMFDAHSY
+471 RYVSPIRMFDAHTY

-507 VRIYLA
+507 VRTYLA

-524 LETALEDAAGVDL
+524 LETAFEDSAGVDL
-537 GALFDQFVY
+537 GPLFDQFVY

-555 RWDYQAATGLVR
+555 RWDFQAATGLVR
-567 LEVRQTQQLDGATG
+567 LEVRQTQPLDGATG

-590 LLDGR
+590 LLDGK
-595 GTPSLRRVSMAA
+595 GTPSLRRVAMAA

-621 RTVVFDPGGGLLKSL
+621 RTVIFDPRGALLKSL
-636 DFDKPAAEWLEQ
+636 DFDKPAAQWVEQ
-648 LRAPLPLPAQLD
+648 LRAPLPLPAHLD
-660 AARALADLGGDEA
+660 ALRALAELGGDEA

-681 LHHHFFGARLVAA
+681 LHHRFFGARLVAA

-705 LQALRQGSGDADAR
+705 LQALRQGAGDADAR
-719 VRAAVLT
+719 VRAAALT
-726 GFGAFPEHR
+726 GFGAFPEQR

-748 ASYHARA
+748 ASYQARA

-789 RAAIKALAEVGAPE
+789 RAAIRALAELGAPE
-803 ALPQALRLARYG
+803 TLPRALRLARYG

-840 DGRGGDDAR
+840 GGHDGHGGDSAR
-849 RRTVLQALEDY
+849 RRTVLKALEDY
-860 LDDPDFAVRLKVP
+860 LDDPDFEVRLKVP
-873 EALAELGDAGAIPA
+873 EALAELGDPGAIPA

-906 ALRELQQTAA
+906 ALRELQQQTAA
-916 KPPSS
+916 NPPSS
-921 QTLDE
+921 QALDE

-933 TNEVLEEQLREL
+933 TNEVLEEKLREL

-950 APRPAV
+950 AGPA
-956 AGQVRSAA
+956 AGSTLASGSAPPASSA
-964 PTSGTAPAA
+964 PASGSAPAA
-973 ASQAGRPD
+973 AAQTDRPD
-981 EAPERIQLAPG
+981 RAPARIQIPPG
-992 RSSAAVEVAFPGGER
+992 RSSAAVEVAFPGDSR
-1007 SGGRANP
+1007 SGGRASP
-1014 SGAPGRARPSPEPA
+1014 PGAPGQTRPSTEPA
-1028 VATAVAERRFV
+1028 SAPAVAERRFV
-1039 LAAWAGQTLRID
+1039 LAGRAGQTLRIE
-1051 LRVPLEN
+1051 LRAPVEN
-1058 PGLMLS
+1058 SGLALS

-1074 LGRHGDLQGSVAL
+1074 IGRHRNLQGSVAL
-1087 PESGDYTILIR
+1087 PESGDYTISIH
-1098 KTGSG
+1098 KTG
-1103 PMPPAML
+1103 PAPTPTATL

-1142 REVLGPPPGAT
+1142 REVLGPPAGAAGGTAGQVAPGAT
-1153 GGAAVPAAPR
+1153 GGAVAT
-1163 AAASGSDRAAGQA
+1163 AG
-1176 APGTTSGAAA
+1176 T
-1186 TSGAG
+1186 G
-1191 GDAGPRLAFSIAASQ
+1191 GDAGPRVAFSLAAAQ
-1206 GALVSPGSPSPGT
+1206 GGLVSPGSPSMGT
-1219 AHGIVKLRDGV
+1219 AHGIMTLRDGV
-1230 GVYERAGCRLTLR
+1230 GIYEKAGCRLTFR
-1243 FGRPGTGELQ
+1243 FGRPGTGELH
-1253 VDETGDCGFGDAVTA
+1253 VDETGDRGLGDAA
-1268 RGDYRRTSLCAAPE
+1268 PAAGDYRRTSLCAAPE

>member
-1 MDGFYKQ
+1 MPTIGT
-8 APDPIV
+8 
-14 WSAMPTSA
+14 WSAMKEMKQTKA
-22 IRSWIREIRG
+22 VR
-32 RSGGEGRAGPA
+32 
-43 ARAIPVARAKALAAR
+43 ALAA
-58 AALPAIIALV
+58 LALV
-68 LVVLAALLAALA
+68 TLAALA
-80 VTGRIAAPAADIPAR
+80 VSGRIAAPAGDVPTR
-95 GSFAPPDQPAQYPSD
+95 GSFAPADQPEQYPSD
-110 RLYHLQHLRLE
+110 RLYDLQHLRLE

-126 RRRTVAGTA
+126 RRRSVAGTA
-135 TNTVVPLLPG
+135 TNTLVPLLPG

-155 LQVSRV
+155 LRVSRV
-161 RLGVDKAEELEFATD
+161 RLVAVSPVQTGPQEAGQPAAGLRGVAGELEFSTD
-176 PEAQTLSVRL
+176 PAAQTLSVRL

-213 APDRAYPERPWQM
+213 APDHAYPGRPWQL

-302 SRLRDSW
+302 SHLRDSW
-309 QGVPIDSYVPRAL
+309 HGVPIDSYVPRAL
-322 ADRAPRAFGRTAD
+322 ADRAPRAFGHTAD

-341 RVMGRPYPYAKYSQT
+341 RVTGRPYPYAKYSQT

-402 FGDLVTCRSWAHA
+402 FGDLVSCRSWAHA

-433 ARQAGAAGDDELAWK
+433 ARQRGAAGDDELAWK
-448 LDQSRVTYLREDR
+448 LDQSRVSYLREDR
-461 ERYRRPLVTS
+461 ERYRRPLVTA
-471 RYVSPIRMFDAHSY
+471 RYVSPIRMFDAHTY

-493 MLHELVGEEGWWRG
+493 MLHELAGEDGWWRG
-507 VRIYLA
+507 VRTYVA

-524 LETALEDAAGVDL
+524 LETAFEDAAGVDL

-555 RWDYQAATGLVR
+555 RWEYQAAAGLVR
-567 LEVRQTQQLDGATG
+567 LEVRQTQELDGATG

-595 GTPSLRRVSMAA
+595 GTPTVRRVSMAA

-615 PCPVRP
+615 PCPARP
-621 RTVVFDPGGGLLKSL
+621 RTVVFDPRGALLKTL
-636 DFDKPAAEWLEQ
+636 DFDKPAAEWAEQ
-648 LRAPLPLPAQLD
+648 LRAPLPLPAHLD
-660 AARALADLGGDEA
+660 AERALAELGGDEA

-681 LHHHFFGARLVAA
+681 LRHRFFGARQVAA
-694 AALARIATEPA
+694 AALARIDTEPA
-705 LQALRQGSGDADAR
+705 LRALRQGAGDPDAR
-719 VRAAVLT
+719 VRASVLT
-726 GFGAFPEHR
+726 AFGAFPEHPG
-735 ELIAPLVRALEGD
+735 LIAPLVRALESD
-748 ASYHARA
+748 ESYRARA
-755 AAAASLGQFQD
+755 AAAASLGRFQD
-766 RRQEVTPP
+766 RRQEVTPA
-774 LLRALG
+774 LLRALR

-789 RAAIKALAEVGAPE
+789 RDAIKALADLGAPE

-829 IYAGH
+829 IYAN
-834 GGHGGH
+834 
-840 DGRGGDDAR
+840 RGTDETR
-849 RRTVLQALEDY
+849 RRTVRRALEDY
-860 LDDPDFAVRLKVP
+860 LDDPDFEVRLKVP
-873 EALAELGDAGAIPA
+873 EALAELGDPAAIPA

-906 ALRELQQTAA
+906 ALRELQETAA
-916 KPPSS
+916 QPPSS
-921 QTLDE
+921 QALDE

-945 QEERA
+945 REKRA
-950 APRPAV
+950 AP
-956 AGQVRSAA
+956 S
-964 PTSGTAPAA
+964 SAA
-973 ASQAGRPD
+973 ASSSATAGSATSADSAPADRPD
-981 EAPERIQLAPG
+981 EAPVRIQLAPG
-992 RSSAAVEVAFPGGER
+992 RSSASVAVAFAGG
-1007 SGGRANP
+1007 
-1014 SGAPGRARPSPEPA
+1014 
-1028 VATAVAERRFV
+1028 VRRFV
-1039 LAAWAGQTLRID
+1039 LAAQAGQTLNVG
-1051 LRVPLEN
+1051 LRVPVEDR
-1058 PGLMLS
+1058 GVTLS
-1064 LLCPGDGHTG
+1064 LHCPGEGHTG
-1074 LGRHGDLQGSVAL
+1074 VGRNGSLQGSAAL

-1098 KTGSG
+1098 KAGAA
-1103 PMPPAML
+1103 PMPSAL
-1110 QVELAG
+1110 LEVELAG

-1121 AARPYTGTYFR
+1121 AARPYTGTYYR

-1142 REVLGPPPGAT
+1142 REVLGSPGGA
-1153 GGAAVPAAPR
+1153 GGAA
-1163 AAASGSDRAAGQA
+1163 
-1176 APGTTSGAAA
+1176 APGSPGAAA
-1186 TSGAG
+1186 GAAVAAGAAG
-1191 GDAGPRLAFSIAASQ
+1191 GSGPRLAFSVAASE
-1206 GALVSPGSPSPGT
+1206 GASVSRGGPNPSPPHGT
-1219 AHGIVKLRDGV
+1219 VTLRDGV
-1230 GVYERAGCRLTLR
+1230 GVYENAGCRLTLR
-1243 FGRPGTGELQ
+1243 FGRPGTGELHL
-1253 VDETGDCGFGDAVTA
+1253 DEAGDCGLGHAVTA
-1268 RGDYRRTSLCAAPE
+1268 GGDYRRTSLCAAPE

>member
-1 MDGFYKQ
+1 M
-8 APDPIV
+8 
-14 WSAMPTSA
+14 STSG
-22 IRSWIREIRG
+22 IRSWIRD

-43 ARAIPVARAKALAAR
+43 ARTTARAIPAARAKAR
-58 AALPAIIALV
+58 AALPALAAILALV
-68 LVVLAALLAALA
+68 IVVLAALA
-80 VTGRIAAPAADIPAR
+80 VTGHIAAPAADIPTR

-161 RLGVDKAEELEFATD
+161 RLGADKAEELEFSTD

-213 APDRAYPERPWQM
+213 APDRAYPERPRQM

-235 RYWFPSWDEP
+235 RYWFPTWDEP

-302 SRLRDSW
+302 SRLHDSW

-341 RVMGRPYPYAKYSQT
+341 RVTGRPYPYPKYSQT

-421 ATYFEALYQQHL
+421 ATYFEALYHQHL
-433 ARQAGAAGDDELAWK
+433 ARQGGAAGDDELAWK
-448 LDQSRVTYLREDR
+448 LDQSRVNYLREDR

-507 VRIYLA
+507 VRTYLA

-524 LETALEDAAGVDL
+524 LESAFEDAAGVDL
-537 GALFDQFVY
+537 GAIFDQFVY

-555 RWDYQAATGLVR
+555 RWDFQAATGLVR
-567 LEVRQTQQLDGATG
+567 LEVRQTQPLDGATG

-595 GTPSLRRVSMAA
+595 GTPSLRRVAMAA

-636 DFDKPAAEWLEQ
+636 DFDKPAAEWVEQ
-648 LRAPLPLPAQLD
+648 LRAPLPLPAQVD
-660 AARALADLGGDEA
+660 ALRALAELGGDEA

-681 LHHHFFGARLVAA
+681 LHHRFFGARLVAA

-705 LQALRQGSGDADAR
+705 LQALRQGAGDADAR

-726 GFGAFPEHR
+726 GFGTFPEHR

-766 RRQEVTPP
+766 RRHEVTPP

-780 QSSFLEEVP
+780 QSSFLEAVP
-789 RAAIKALAEVGAPE
+789 RAAIKALAELGAPE

-834 GGHGGH
+834 GGHG
-840 DGRGGDDAR
+840 DDDAR
-849 RRTVLQALEDY
+849 RRTVRRALEDY
-860 LDDPDFAVRLKVP
+860 LDDPDFEVRLKVP
-873 EALAELGDAGAIPA
+873 EALAELGDPGAIPA

-906 ALRELQQTAA
+906 ALRELEQQTAA

-921 QTLDE
+921 QALDE

-933 TNEVLEEQLREL
+933 TNEVLEEQLHEL

-950 APRPAV
+950 APRPSSPAEP
-956 AGQVRSAA
+956 AAA
-964 PTSGTAPAA
+964 PASGSAPAA
-973 ASQAGRPD
+973 ASRADRPD

-992 RSSAAVEVAFPGGER
+992 RSSAVVEVAFPGGAR

-1014 SGAPGRARPSPEPA
+1014 PGAPGQARPLPEPA
-1028 VATAVAERRFV
+1028 VAPAVAERRFV
-1039 LAAWAGQTLRID
+1039 LAARAGQTLRID
-1051 LRVPLEN
+1051 LRVPVEN
-1058 PGLMLS
+1058 PVLMLS

-1074 LGRHGDLQGSVAL
+1074 IGRHGNLQGSVAL

-1098 KTGSG
+1098 KTGSA
-1103 PMPPAML
+1103 PMPSATL
-1110 QVELAG
+1110 QVGLAG

-1142 REVLGPPPGAT
+1142 REVLGPAPGAT
-1153 GGAAVPAAPR
+1153 G
-1163 AAASGSDRAAGQA
+1163 AG
-1176 APGTTSGAAA
+1176 T
-1186 TSGAG
+1186 G
-1191 GDAGPRLAFSIAASQ
+1191 GDAGPRVAFSIAASPA
-1206 GALVSPGSPSPGT
+1206 ALVSPGSPAPGT
-1219 AHGIVKLRDGV
+1219 AHGIVTLRDGG
-1230 GVYERAGCRLTLR
+1230 GVYEKAGCRLTLR
-1243 FGRPGTGELQ
+1243 FGRPGTGELH
-1253 VDETGDCGFGDAVTA
+1253 VDETGDCGFGDTVPAG
-1268 RGDYRRTSLCAAPE
+1268 GDYRRTSLCAAPD

>member
-1 MDGFYKQ
+1 
-8 APDPIV
+8 I
-14 WSAMPTSA
+14 
-22 IRSWIREIRG
+22 
-32 RSGGEGRAGPA
+32 
-43 ARAIPVARAKALAAR
+43 
-58 AALPAIIALV
+58 
-68 LVVLAALLAALA
+68 LVVLLGGELAIS
-80 VTGRIAAPAADIPAR
+80 GCIAAPAADIPTR
-95 GSFAPPDQPAQYPSD
+95 GSFAPLDQPAQYPSD

-121 LAFDL
+121 LDFDL

-161 RLGVDKAEELEFATD
+161 RLGADQAKELEFSTD

-208 GLYVV
+208 GLYVA

-245 DDRATSELLATVER
+245 DDRATSELLATVAR
-259 PFEAIGNGRLVE
+259 PFEAIGNGRLVA

-302 SRLRDSW
+302 SRLHDSW

-322 ADRAPRAFGRTAD
+322 AERAARAFGRTAD
-335 AMDFFS
+335 AIDFLS
-341 RVMGRPYPYAKYSQT
+341 RATGRPYPYAKYSQA

-369 SATTE
+369 SASTE

-389 SDDLVAHE
+389 SDDLVVHE

-433 ARQAGAAGDDELAWK
+433 ARQGGAAGDDELAWK
-448 LDQSRVTYLREDR
+448 LDQSRVNYLREDR

-471 RYVSPIRMFDAHSY
+471 RYVSPIRMFDAHTY

-507 VRIYLA
+507 VRTYLA

-524 LETALEDAAGVDL
+524 LEAAFEDAAGVDL

-555 RWDYQAATGLVR
+555 RWDFQAATGLVR
-567 LEVRQTQQLDGATG
+567 LEVRQTQPLDGATG

-595 GTPSLRRVSMAA
+595 GTRSLRRVAMAA
-607 LPLQDLYL
+607 VPLQDLYL

-621 RTVVFDPGGGLLKSL
+621 RTVVFDPGGALLKSL
-636 DFDKPAAEWLEQ
+636 DFDKPATEWVEQ

-660 AARALADLGGDEA
+660 ALRALAELGGDEA

-681 LHHHFFGARLVAA
+681 LHHRFFGARLVAA
-694 AALARIATEPA
+694 AALARIDTEPA
-705 LQALRQGSGDADAR
+705 LQALRQGAGDADAR
-719 VRAAVLT
+719 VRAVVLT
-726 GFGAFPEHR
+726 GFGAFPEQR

-748 ASYHARA
+748 ASYQARA

-780 QSSFLEEVP
+780 QSSFLEAVP
-789 RAAIKALAEVGAPE
+789 RAAIKALAELGAPE

-834 GGHGGH
+834 GGHGG
-840 DGRGGDDAR
+840 DDVR
-849 RRTVLQALEDY
+849 RRTVRRALEDY
-860 LDDPDFAVRLKVP
+860 LDDPDFEVRLKVP
-873 EALAELGDAGAIPA
+873 EALAELGDPGAIPA
-887 LRRSLRAEI
+887 LRRSLRAEV

-906 ALRELQQTAA
+906 ALRELQQQTAA
-916 KPPSS
+916 NPPSS
-921 QTLDE
+921 QALDE
-926 RLRQLER
+926 RLRQLQR
-933 TNEVLEEQLREL
+933 TNEVLEEQLHEL
-945 QEERA
+945 QEDRA
-950 APRPAV
+950 AGPAV
-956 AGQVRSAA
+956 GSTPASGSAPPAASALASGSAPASGSGLAAAA
-964 PTSGTAPAA
+964 PTDRPEQAPVH
-973 ASQAGRPD
+973 
-981 EAPERIQLAPG
+981 IQIPPG
-992 RSSAAVEVAFPGGER
+992 RSSAAVEVAFPDDSR
-1007 SGGRANP
+1007 SGGRANSP
-1014 SGAPGRARPSPEPA
+1014 GAPGQVHRPLPA
-1028 VATAVAERRFV
+1028 AAPAPTTAERRFV
-1039 LAAWAGQTLRID
+1039 LAARAGQTLRID
-1051 LRVPLEN
+1051 LRASVES
-1058 PGLMLS
+1058 PGLTLAVR
-1064 LLCPGDGHTG
+1064 CPGDGHTG
-1074 LGRHGDLQGSVAL
+1074 IGRHGNLQGSAAL
-1087 PESGDYTILIR
+1087 PESSDYTILIR
-1098 KTGSG
+1098 KTCAA
-1103 PMPPAML
+1103 PVPPAML

-1142 REVLGPPPGAT
+1142 REMLGPPT
-1153 GGAAVPAAPR
+1153 GGAPVPAAPEAFAGGTGR
-1163 AAASGSDRAAGQA
+1163 TASQAAPAAASG
-1176 APGTTSGAAA
+1176 TGAAA
-1186 TSGAG
+1186 AG
-1191 GDAGPRLAFSIAASQ
+1191 GDTGPRLAFSIAASE
-1206 GALVSPGSPSPGT
+1206 GALVPPGSPGPGT
-1219 AHGIVKLRDGV
+1219 AHGTVTLRDGV
-1230 GVYERAGCRLTLR
+1230 GVYEKGGCRLTFR
-1243 FGRPGTGELQ
+1243 FGRPGTGELH
-1253 VDETGDCGFGDAVTA
+1253 VDQAGDCGFGDAVA
-1268 RGDYRRTSLCAAPE
+1268 GRGDYRRTSLCAAPE